1 MKRHITKLGFLIVIL
16 LILGACDSEEEK
28 LKKEIKQKAE
38 AVEVED
44 IRFEKD
50 QDIFIQT
57 TEETIV
63 ARKIRTTFVQTSDP
77 KTTVYTRW
85 VKGKSILYAT
95 VYLAD
100 SDRKKTSK
108 MYAEVFNKTLK
119 VIKETKNVE
128 K

>member
-85 VKGKSILYAT
+85 VKGKSTLYAT

>member
-1 MKRHITKLGFLIVIL
+1 MKRHITKLGSLIVIL

-85 VKGKSILYAT
+85 VKGKSTLYAT